1 MGKSQSGRIN
11 TRGHDKPSPYISGA
25 LPNNTIQW
33 KQFLFWSREAW
44 DNVRRNR
51 LMSLLA
57 ISTVTIALF
66 ILGAFF
72 LSISN
77 LRAAVGAQTRKL
89 DLVVVLK
96 TGISPARRDRVVK
109 AARIPQ
115 VKQLD
120 VITASQ
126 ALQNYGAQIRNAG
139 GRLAA
144 RQPAGR
150 RIAHPTAR
158 SQRLFSGARVSGQ
171 AAGCGR
177 RAGGWFRGR
186 RAQKLLDI
194 NRGLSIGA
202 AVALGVLGLAIL
214 LIIHNAIRLT
224 LFARRREIRIMQ
236 LVGATNGFIRVPF
249 LLEGL
254 FYGAAGAALGRH
266 CSGADL
272 CRDAPQCLGNRARD
286 FAAGA
291 RRHRGRVQRAFAGR
305 RNALWHARSLA
316 FLQQR

>member
-1 MGKSQSGRIN
+1 ME
-11 TRGHDKPSPYISGA
+11 
-25 LPNNTIQW
+25 
-33 KQFLFWSREAW
+33 QFLFWSREAW

-96 TGISPARRDRVVK
+96 TGVSPTRRDQIVK
-109 AARIPQ
+109 SARIPQ

-126 ALQNYGAQIRNAG
+126 ALRTYGRKYEMPIDDLLQDNPLGDELHIQLRDPNDYFPVRDYLAKLPDVG
-139 GRLAA
+139 GV
-144 RQPAGR
+144 QEGG
-150 RIAHPTAR
+150 
-158 SQRLFSGARVSGQ
+158 SEGA
-171 AAGCGR
+171 
-177 RAGGWFRGR
+177 
-186 RAQKLLDI
+186 AQKLLDI

-202 AVALGVLGLAIL
+202 AVSLGVLSVAIL

-254 FYGAAGAALGRH
+254 FYGAAGAILA
-266 CSGADL
+266 
-272 CRDAPQCLGNRARD
+272 
-286 FAAGA
+286 
-291 RRHRGRVQRAFAGR
+291 AFALALIYVLTR
-305 RNALWHARSLA
+305 HNASEIVREVLPLA
-316 FLQQR
+316 PGAIVGACSALLLVAGMLFGTLGAWLSFNNGSKNLTV